1 MNGSSLLCSRLSI
14 KQIIQNMK
22 INVLD
27 IKRLDL
33 NLAVIFVAIWQER
46 SVTKAAARLALSQA
60 ATSAALARLREACG
74 DPLFVRVRGGMA
86 PTPRAQAMAD
96 RLEAGIADLWE
107 VLTEQQAF
115 DPSHSSRRFSIGMS
129 DDFEIALGP
138 HLTRIVQKAGA
149 QVSVMFRQTNRH
161 TVEQMLNERE
171 IELAIVSGTVKRAW
185 IAQEHIGQSG
195 YACVVDAKAV
205 RAPLPLSLDDYLS
218 IPHLLVSF
226 SGRTGIVDTALRALK
241 RERQVYAALTHF
253 SAVPAFLANT
263 RAVVTLPS
271 HAAAALARLSRL
283 TVCEVPLDLAR
294 YPVQLIWRR
303 DSDGESAIG
312 WMREQVKQAFA
323 LALDEA
329 AGVGPRKPAKRGT
342 ASKRSAA
349 ILRSRGATE

>member
-1 MNGSSLLCSRLSI
+1 M
-14 KQIIQNMK
+14 MK

-33 NLAVIFVAIWQER
+33 NLAVVFVAIWQER

-107 VLTEQQAF
+107 VLTAQQAF
-115 DPSHSSRRFSIGMS
+115 DPSSASRRFSIGMS

-138 HLTRIVQKAGA
+138 HLTTLVQRAGP

-161 TVEQMLNERE
+161 TVEQMLNDRE
-171 IELAIVSGTVKRAW
+171 IELAVVSGTVRRAW
-185 IAQEHIGQSG
+185 IAQEQIGHSG
-195 YACVVDAKAV
+195 YACVVDEKAV
-205 RAPLPLSLDDYLS
+205 RAPLPLSLDDYLD
-218 IPHLLVSF
+218 IPHLLVSY

-241 RERQVYAALTHF
+241 RERHVYAALTHF
-253 SAVPAFLANT
+253 SAVPAFLTNT

-271 HAAAALARLSRL
+271 HAAAALARISRL
-283 TVCEVPLDLAR
+283 SVCAAPLDLGS

-303 DSDGESAIG
+303 DSEGESAIG

-323 LALDEA
+323 LATQETTA
-329 AGVGPRKPAKRGT
+329 IEPRGRGRKRPTG
-342 ASKRSAA
+342 
-349 ILRSRGATE
+349 